1 MNTTYTEV
9 ERVLTREQAT
19 ELVGDKVAPAEANVT
34 RPTVFTNGGEPIL
47 AYLPVP
53 NKTELRRAVMGIN
66 YNPTPRASGMNS
78 MSRTFGASPRRP
90 VYGRE
95 GCHQSSVMSENPDAG
110 KTLSEWATNL
120 ENMLR
125 EFAPAIADNN
135 KAVLEAV
142 KTDWRMGENS
152 LWTSGV
158 INRSSRLPYH
168 RDSFNFPT
176 WSAMPVLRRN
186 MQGGYLSVPE
196 YNLTL
201 ACRDGYAVF
210 FPGHELVHGVTPMQ
224 PTSEDG
230 YRYSIVYYALKG
242 MKDCFTHAIE
252 TEYAKNKRTEREREM
267 ARKIANGETLRPI
280 SPIIAR
286 QYKTTE
292 DARQALAN
300 ETIEID
306 PHQEAMDAHQSRTSH
321 L

>member
-1 MNTTYTEV
+1 MYTITYTETK
-9 ERVLTREQAT
+9 RTLTRDQAT
-19 ELVGDKVAPAEANVT
+19 QLIGDKVQPAKPNVHN
-34 RPTVFTNGGEPIL
+34 PTVFTHNNEPIL
-47 AYLPVP
+47 AYLPIP
-53 NKTELRRAVMGIN
+53 NKTQLRQAVIGID
-66 YNPTPRASGMNS
+66 YSPTPRASGMNS

-95 GCHQSSVMSENPDAG
+95 GCHQSSIMNENPEAG
-110 KTLSEWATNL
+110 KTLSNWATNL

-125 EFAPAIADNN
+125 TFAPHIANNN
-135 KAVLEAV
+135 KQILEAV

-158 INRSSRLPYH
+158 INKSSRLPYH

-186 MQGGYLSVPE
+186 MQGGYLSIPE

-224 PTSEDG
+224 PTAPDG

-286 QYKTTE
+286 QYKTQE
-292 DARQALAN
+292 EARKAIEE

-306 PHQEAMDAHQSRTSH
+306 PHQEAMDARESSH